1 MKVKPKKKPV
11 AKPSSA
17 AIVNKTLKKVG
28 KMSPA
33 PKAKKVAKAVGKKPV
48 AKKKVPAPVA
58 PAKPK
63 KAPKMTKD
71 ARAGSPKPHLMTC
84 ACGHRGYQHSRA
96 PYETDRKCTLC
107 NCPNFNPGQAIAR
120 PATRTANVPHR
131 STRTM
136 SLDVA
141 QKNALAALAA
151 LSAALLASVGAAP
164 AAAEAEAPP
173 AAAKKPKPPP
183 SASVGAPAEA
193 PASGVDP
200 AALKKAAKGYA
211 ELYGREG
218 LQEVMKKY
226 TTGTIADIPA
236 DKLAAFL
243 ADIS

>member
-1 MKVKPKKKPV
+1 
-11 AKPSSA
+11 
-17 AIVNKTLKKVG
+17 
-28 KMSPA
+28 
-33 PKAKKVAKAVGKKPV
+33 
-48 AKKKVPAPVA
+48 
-58 PAKPK
+58 
-63 KAPKMTKD
+63 
-71 ARAGSPKPHLMTC
+71 
-84 ACGHRGYQHSRA
+84 
-96 PYETDRKCTLC
+96 
-107 NCPNFNPGQAIAR
+107 
-120 PATRTANVPHR
+120 
-131 STRTM
+131 M
-136 SLDVA
+136 SLDLA

-183 SASVGAPAEA
+183 SAAAPAEA